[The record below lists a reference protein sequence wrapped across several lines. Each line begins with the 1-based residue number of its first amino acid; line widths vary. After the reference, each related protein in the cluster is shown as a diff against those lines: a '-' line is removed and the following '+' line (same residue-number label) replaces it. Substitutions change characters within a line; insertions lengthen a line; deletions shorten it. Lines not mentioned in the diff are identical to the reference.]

1 MWTIH
6 PTYCENLVAK
16 NLTIRSSGGNSDG
29 IDVDSCK
36 HVRIENC
43 DIDSGD
49 DAIAI
54 KSGRGMEGYR
64 AARPSE
70 DVLITGC
77 TLGDANFAC
86 IGIGSETS
94 GGIRNVRIEHC
105 KFMHSKSYSIYIKSR
120 PGRGAFIEDIVGK
133 DLDVVSATGGFL
145 RINLLNSGIQDPE
158 PVTGDEGIPSAKN
171 FSFSDVKLADC
182 DKLVDASAVPP
193 EKPIEGLTIE
203 NVTGTCK
210 KGMVLVNI
218 KQAELRD
225 IHVEGFKKPLLETQN
240 VTGSGLEA
248 AVPRKASSAEKK

>member
-105 KFMHSKSYSIYIKSR
+105 KFMQAR
-120 PGRGAFIEDIVGK
+120 NWAAACR
-133 DLDVVSATGGFL
+133 
-145 RINLLNSGIQDPE
+145 
-158 PVTGDEGIPSAKN
+158 AKR
-171 FSFSDVKLADC
+171 SPTPK
-182 DKLVDASAVPP
+182 
-193 EKPIEGLTIE
+193 EKRLS
-203 NVTGTCK
+203 
-210 KGMVLVNI
+210 
-218 KQAELRD
+218 
-225 IHVEGFKKPLLETQN
+225 
-240 VTGSGLEA
+240 GSGVGIG
-248 AVPRKASSAEKK
+248 AV